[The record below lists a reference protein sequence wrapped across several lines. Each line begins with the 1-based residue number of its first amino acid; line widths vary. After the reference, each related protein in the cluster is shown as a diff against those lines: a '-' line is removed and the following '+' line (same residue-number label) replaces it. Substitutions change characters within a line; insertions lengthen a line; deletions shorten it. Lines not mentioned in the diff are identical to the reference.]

1 MSSVM
6 EKPAIQHVYDLAALD
21 RVPDGPTSAQVTPRR
36 LLSGATLET
45 SKSSTVGAGLFGTH
59 LIFALASQARGSGT
73 KAHNHPNEQFNYILQ
88 GTMLADIEGNRIFA
102 SAGNLQHTPTLAVH
116 TGVACPDENLMW
128 LAMKDTRHG
137 ISGPPVDGKH
147 DGPLYLPGF
156 GKRAGEKCL
165 TTAEIMEESRRT
177 LPPSSKC
184 YIYNVKAMDQAPNG
198 ALSAAVEA
206 RKALPLASAGSIAAV
221 SGEMLHVAVAH
232 LPSGAAVKRHTH
244 GSEQFSYVL
253 EGELEVE
260 LDGKT
265 YRVPRSNAIHI
276 PAAMPHAIR
285 AINAR
290 EAVYIVLK
298 NKHYGIEPTL
308 V

>member
-6 EKPAIQHVYDLAALD
+6 DKPAIQYVYDLGRLD
-21 RVPDGPTSAQVTPRR
+21 RVPDGPTSVTVTPRR

-59 LIFALASQARGSGT
+59 LILALASQVRGSGT

-102 SAGNLQHTPTLAVH
+102 SAGNLQHTPTLAIH
-116 TGVACPDENLMW
+116 TGVACPDEDLMW

-156 GKRAGEKCL
+156 GKRAAEKCL
-165 TTAEIMEESRRT
+165 STAQTIEESRRT
-177 LPPSSKC
+177 LPVSTKN
-184 YIYNVKAMDQAPNG
+184 YIYDVKAMSQAPSG
-198 ALSAAVEA
+198 SLSAAVET
-206 RKALPLASAGSIAAV
+206 RKPLTLASAGTVAAV
-221 SGEMLHVAVAH
+221 SGEMLHVAVVH
-232 LPSGAAVKRHTH
+232 LPGGAVVKRHTH

-253 EGELEVE
+253 KGELEVDLE
-260 LDGKT
+260 GGT
-265 YRVPRSNAIHI
+265 HRVPEGNAIHV
-276 PAAMPHAIR
+276 PAGMGHAIR
-285 AINAR
+285 ATGIG
-290 EAVYIVLK
+290 ESMYIVLK
-298 NKHYGIEPTL
+298 NKHYGIEPKAA
-308 V
+308 